1 MKESYA
7 KEIMFDFTKEEY
19 EELKD
24 KLMLNDE
31 LSKILEMK
39 IKGCSIIEIST
50 KLNLS
55 ERAVNRR
62 VKKLKE

>member
-7 KEIMFDFTKEEY
+7 KELIR
-19 EELKD
+19 
-24 KLMLNDE
+24 
-31 LSKILEMK
+31 EMK
-39 IKGCSIIEIST
+39 IKGCSIIEISM

-62 VKKLKE
+62 VKKLKEKILRVL